1 MTKYETKPGVAVPK
15 PEDTRPKRFYTDA
28 ATSQTDT
35 GWAVMLDGRQ
45 VRTPRKT
52 PLVLPTQN
60 LAELVCEE
68 WAAQGDRIDPMTMPL
83 TRLANVVLDQSDA
96 HRDALVYEVIKY
108 AVTDLLRHRAA
119 EPDDLVALQVETWNP
134 YLDWAKAELGA
145 HLPAVTGILPAAAP
159 EASISALRERASRYD
174 VWRLTTLVQV
184 TSLTGSAVLGFALVE
199 GHAKGEAV
207 FAASR
212 LDEDFQI
219 SQWGEDEEA
228 AEYAAGI
235 RREILACARCLAAL

>member
-1 MTKYETKPGVAVPK
+1 MTKYETKPGVKLPK

-28 ATSQTDT
+28 SIAQVEA
-35 GWAVMLDGRQ
+35 GWAVTLDGRQ

-52 PLVLPTQN
+52 PLVLPTQA
-60 LAELVCEE
+60 LAEAVSAE
-68 WAAQGDRIDPMTMPL
+68 WAAQGERIDPMTMPL

-96 HRDALVYEVIKY
+96 HRDALVYEVVKY

-119 EPDDLVALQVETWNP
+119 EPDDLVTLQVETWQP
-134 YLDWAKAELGA
+134 YLDWAKTELGA

-159 EASISALRERASRYD
+159 EASIAALRERASGYD
-174 VWRLTTLVQV
+174 VWRLTVLVQA

-199 GHAKGEAV
+199 GRADGEAV

-228 AEYAAGI
+228 AEYAAGLKA
-235 RREILACARCLAAL
+235 EILACARLLAAL